1 MTEIDNTFY
10 IDDREKKNTQI
21 IAGIM
26 YDNIEVTHLN
36 IGDVLMRGVIF
47 EMKAPDDFVASVFD
61 DRLFT
66 QIANMTENY
75 RHAFVLVHGTYF
87 GTQLVYDSRS
97 RVHNFPG
104 IIASCIAR
112 GVTPLFTDS
121 LDDSLELIDLIS
133 SKCTDGKVRDRPVKR
148 VSLKDKQIGIVCSFP
163 GISDGRA
170 KLLLTHFGSIN
181 AILTASKEEL
191 CEIKGIGPETATKMQ
206 KILQKPYIG

>member
-10 IDDREKKNTQI
+10 IDDREKKNTKI

-26 YDNIEVTHLN
+26 YDDIEVTHLD

-47 EMKAPDDFVASVFD
+47 EMKSPDDFVASVFD
-61 DRLFT
+61 NRLFT

-75 RHAFVLVHGTYF
+75 QHAFVLVHGTYF

-97 RVHNFPG
+97 KVHNFPG
-104 IIASCIAR
+104 IVASCIAR
-112 GVTPLFTDS
+112 GVTPLFADS
-121 LDDSLELIDLIS
+121 LDGSLELIDLIS

-148 VSLKDKQIGIVCSFP
+148 VSLKDKQIGIICSLP
-163 GISDGRA
+163 DVSDGRA
-170 KLLLTHFGSIN
+170 KALLNHFGSIN
-181 AILTASKEEL
+181 AILMASEKEL
-191 CEIKGIGPETATKMQ
+191 CDVKGIGTKIARKIQ